1 MEILKIKDNPTLV
14 RDSKNQA
21 VLNVDI
27 SSLQAYKTKRKKQKE
42 IDRGLQDIN
51 TMKNEI
57 NDIKM
62 LMQRILEK
70 IG

>member
-1 MEILKIKDNPTLV
+1 MKTAKVKDTPGFV
-14 RDSKNQA
+14 RDMDTQA
-21 VLNVDI
+21 VLHTDGAALN
-27 SSLQAYKTKRKKQKE
+27 AYKRKREKQKE
-42 IDRGLQDIN
+42 LNDSIADIN

-57 NDIKM
+57 NDIKV

>member
-1 MEILKIKDNPTLV
+1 MKTAKVKDVPGFV
-14 RDSKNQA
+14 RDMDTQA
-21 VLNVDI
+21 VLNIDG
-27 SSLQAYKTKRKKQKE
+27 SALNAYKKKREKQKE
-42 IDRGLQDIN
+42 LNETIADIN

-57 NDIKM
+57 NDIKV